1 MPRKKPP
8 RGATKLQ
15 KVCLWS
21 HDWDLNP
28 GPLPYHGS
36 ALPLSYRGM
45 VLGVGFEPTKAKANR
60 FTVCRV

>member
-8 RGATKLQ
+8 FRATKLLFYP
-15 KVCLWS
+15 KWS

>member
-1 MPRKKPP
+1 M
-8 RGATKLQ
+8 AEILKLTWN
-15 KVCLWS
+15 WS